1 MSALN
6 DILPTSVPKLDVSGG
21 NWVIFS
27 LHFQIVVQ
35 GKGLWGHFDGSVPC
49 PKPTTLIALSAPVPA
64 LTPASAPPP
73 SLVITK
79 EMVDIWDRDE
89 NIAHSLLAQY
99 LPDSTLITVSVHKS
113 VKTMWEMIV
122 REFTYKSTF
131 TQACL
136 CWEFMSMQCPDKGDI
151 QLFLN
156 EL

>member
-1 MSALN
+1 TMMSALN
-6 DILPTSVPKLDVSGG
+6 DILPASVPKLDVSGG

-27 LHFQIVVQ
+27 LHFQMVVQ

-49 PKPTTLIALSAPVPA
+49 PKPTTPITSSAPVPV
-64 LTPASAPPP
+64 LTPASALPP

-89 NIAHSLLAQY
+89 NITCSLLAQR
-99 LPDSTLITVSVHKS
+99 LPDSTLITVSVHQS

-131 TQACL
+131 TQAHFHQ
-136 CWEFMSMQCPDKGDI
+136 EFMSM
-151 QLFLN
+151 
-156 EL
+156 